1 MSSSASVITLLVLTC
16 LYLRSHAHVF
26 RVGDC
31 PKVEVMND
39 FSMKKFLGTWY
50 VIQKF
55 RTSSDCFA
63 ENITTSHDE
72 YFITEKLEPLGVK
85 M

>member
-1 MSSSASVITLLVLTC
+1 MASG
-16 LYLRSHAHVF
+16 HVF

-31 PKVEVMND
+31 PKVDVMEG

-55 RTSSDCFA
+55 RTSSDCVA
-63 ENITTSHDE
+63 ENVTTSHDE
-72 YFITEKLEPLGVK
+72 YFITERLEPLGIK
-85 M
+85 L